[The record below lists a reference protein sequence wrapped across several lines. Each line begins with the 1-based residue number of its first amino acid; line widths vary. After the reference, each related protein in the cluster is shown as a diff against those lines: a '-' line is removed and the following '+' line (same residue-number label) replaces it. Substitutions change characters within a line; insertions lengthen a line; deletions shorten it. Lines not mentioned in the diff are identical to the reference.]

1 MFTYRCY
8 GLVIRSHFELSELGG
23 DPVEPSTPVDVDIQQ
38 GPVGARPETAVE
50 LPWGLWRDGE
60 VCGIDIPDV
69 ARYEVS
75 RGERIVV
82 DPYPQADER
91 DLRLYLLGTMLGAIL
106 MQRGHLVLHGNA
118 VRIGSSAAVVVG
130 RSGAGKSTLAAEFAR
145 RGLDLLSDDV
155 VPVDDTGHALPGYP
169 RIKLWDDALEALGLG
184 TEGYE
189 RIIAKR
195 AKFHVPISRGPLDA
209 LPLRWIYVLET
220 QDGPQLELCAAS
232 GVDAFALLH
241 EHTYRREL
249 LADRAAMSQHL
260 QQCAG
265 IAGRARVVRV
275 IRPALTMTAEA
286 TADAILADIDAHR
299 LSGTDHLEEALLP

>member
-1 MFTYRCY
+1 MFAYRCY
-8 GLVIRSHFELSELGG
+8 GLVIRSDFELRELG
-23 DPVEPSTPVDVDIQQ
+23 DPGEASAPVDVVIEH
-38 GPVGARPETAVE
+38 GPVGARPATAVE

-82 DPYPQADER
+82 DPYLNTDER
-91 DLRLYLLGTMLGAIL
+91 EVRLYLLGTMLGAIM

-118 VRIGSSAAVVVG
+118 IRVGRSAAVVVG

-145 RGLDLLSDDV
+145 RALDLLSDDV
-155 VPVDDTGHALPGYP
+155 VPVDATGHALPGYP
-169 RIKLWDDALEALGLG
+169 RIKLWDDALEALGLD
-184 TEGYE
+184 TDGYE
-189 RIIAKR
+189 RIVAKR
-195 AKFHVPISRGPLDA
+195 AKFHVPISRGRLDP

-220 QDGPQLELCAAS
+220 HDGPELEMAAAS
-232 GVDAFALLH
+232 GVGAFELLH

-249 LADRAAMSQHL
+249 LSDRAATWQHL

-265 IAGRARVVRV
+265 IAERARVVRV
-275 IRPALTMTAEA
+275 IRPALTMTAKA
-286 TADAILADIDAHR
+286 TADAILADIEA
-299 LSGTDHLEEALLP
+299 SGLADTDHLEGALLP

>member
-1 MFTYRCY
+1 MSGQTTERRPSGPGAALAESTSRTPFA
-8 GLVIRSHFELSELGG
+8 LSWSGG
-23 DPVEPSTPVDVDIQQ
+23 KDSALTLWTLRRQGREP
-38 GPVGARPETAVE
+38 
-50 LPWGLWRDGE
+50 
-60 VCGIDIPDV
+60 
-69 ARYEVS
+69 
-75 RGERIVV
+75 
-82 DPYPQADER
+82 
-91 DLRLYLLGTMLGAIL
+91 
-106 MQRGHLVLHGNA
+106 
-118 VRIGSSAAVVVG
+118 
-130 RSGAGKSTLAAEFAR
+130 
-145 RGLDLLSDDV
+145 
-155 VPVDDTGHALPGYP
+155 
-169 RIKLWDDALEALGLG
+169 EALITTV